1 MKRTHRKFTHVF
13 KTEVVLEALKERF
26 TLPELAKK
34 LYLQPNQIQLWK
46 KAFLS
51 KATSVFDQ
59 QDQNNQLEEQQ
70 KQAEEMHLA
79 IARQYSSIALQHKF
93 SIKTQ
98 IFKSPLGSSFEPS
111 ILFDK

>member
-59 QDQNNQLEEQQ
+59 DNQLEEQQ
-70 KQAEEMHLA
+70 KQTEDMLMEIGRLRMENAYL
-79 IARQYSSIALQHKF
+79 K
-93 SIKTQ
+93 
-98 IFKSPLGSSFEPS
+98 KSFYDTISPKKINDRRAFVNEW
-111 ILFDK
+111 